1 MHHVL
6 QGLLRA
12 RPERPK
18 NIPNRGLV
26 VVEGPVE
33 EVGRLHLWAV
43 AGEAGG
49 YHRLGEE
56 VVVEGHWKLAKEVL
70 WVRSLVAKAVEQVL
84 KSEVEVVVRAPQ
96 LGVEVAAQEHLLAVM
111 AVVLERLLEAMVVE
125 QVLRLVEEEVA
136 LEHSLGVK
144 VEGPVLSL
152 ASP

>member
-6 QGLLRA
+6 QELLWA

-18 NIPNRGLV
+18 NILNRGLV
-26 VVEGPVE
+26 VVEGPAE

-43 AGEAGG
+43 AGEVGE

-84 KSEVEVVVRAPQ
+84 KSEVEVVVRVPQ
-96 LGVEVAAQEHLLAVM
+96 LGVEVAAQEHLAVM

-125 QVLRLVEEEVA
+125 RVLRLVEEEVA

-152 ASP
+152 AGP